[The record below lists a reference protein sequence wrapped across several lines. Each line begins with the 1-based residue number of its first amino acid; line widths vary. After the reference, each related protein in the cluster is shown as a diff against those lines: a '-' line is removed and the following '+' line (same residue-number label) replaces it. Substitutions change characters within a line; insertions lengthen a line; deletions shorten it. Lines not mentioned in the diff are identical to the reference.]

1 MKISVRSQRFF
12 GKSCFAFLLLATSA
26 TPAQAQSKVPRE
38 VIDSAS
44 THGSVLVLVGLKV
57 PWQMESK
64 LDVDELLSQ
73 RAAIASIQ
81 SDLLNTLKGR
91 SYKVVRRYQE
101 VPGIALEVG
110 ADALAELAR
119 LPIVTN
125 VLLDRPTGSSVDAS
139 PVHHA
144 RESPA
149 VNAESAAAEKVPSTL
164 FKRAASDGTVLVLA
178 GLRTPWQRED
188 QLSEVL
194 LALQRTAIHDAQG
207 YILAELAG
215 TRFKVMRLYR
225 SIPGIALRVGVD
237 ALKILEKSPAV
248 TNVVADRPATSLR

>member
-12 GKSCFAFLLLATSA
+12 GKSCFALLLFATSA

-144 RESPA
+144 RRIARGRMPNPPQRKKCHPRCSSARQATAPFSCSPGC
-149 VNAESAAAEKVPSTL
+149 EHRGSA
-164 FKRAASDGTVLVLA
+164 
-178 GLRTPWQRED
+178 
-188 QLSEVL
+188 
-194 LALQRTAIHDAQG
+194 
-207 YILAELAG
+207 
-215 TRFKVMRLYR
+215 
-225 SIPGIALRVGVD
+225 
-237 ALKILEKSPAV
+237 KIS
-248 TNVVADRPATSLR
+248 